1 MPKYSDT
8 DRKFYDSHTEVDI
21 KRKGFLEKDHQGWY
35 FDSAGAHAA
44 AHNTVIDFYSIK
56 YKRSIAFKAIITS
69 FNDNYNQTY
78 SSDKVGMNVM
88 VQKLTYTGKKRT
100 INLSFDV
107 FASSEKEAE
116 ANLRRVNE
124 LALYAHSTVDTSKPG
139 DGAADDGGDGDW
151 PDDCDKKADELTI
164 VSPENVKIKFCNLIA
179 SDPDGDTAD
188 QSGLECVIN
197 TLSYDFSTEHTYYK
211 ISQNKESTR
220 EKLNK
225 NVHIAPTKLSVTL
238 SLDVVEE
245 QFDKSANKIKK
256 RGPYGTG
263 FFREKPVERLDQST
277 ASDPELK
284 SRINNILKS

>member
-1 MPKYSDT
+1 MPKSSDI
-8 DRKFYDSHTEVDI
+8 DRKFYDSHTEIEID
-21 KRKGFLEKDHQGWY
+21 RKSIIEEDVKGWY

-44 AHNTVIDFYSIK
+44 AHNTVIDFYSKK

-116 ANLRRVNE
+116 ANLRRINE
-124 LALYAHSTVDTSKPG
+124 LALYAHSTVDTG
-139 DGAADDGGDGDW
+139 DPSDGPADKGGEGNFA
-151 PDDCDKKADELTI
+151 DCADQKADQTKV
-164 VSPENVKIKFCNLIA
+164 VSPKNVKIKFCNLIA
-179 SDPDGDTAD
+179 FDPDGDTAD

-238 SLDVVEE
+238 SLDVVEA
-245 QFDKSANKIKK
+245 QFDESANKIKK
-256 RGPYGTG
+256 RGSYGTG